1 MPSVFSHAVVGS
13 TLVVCGLRRPRALLV
28 ALGALFA
35 VLPDLDVV
43 GLAVG
48 WGLDHPMGHRGLSHS
63 LLAAVLTAGL
73 AALAL
78 RPRAGEGRA
87 WLWLVLALAAASHG
101 ALDALTNGG
110 RGVAFF
116 APFSEARYHFPARP
130 IEVSPI
136 GVREFFT
143 ARGLE
148 VIENELRWL
157 WLPSAVALAMV
168 WAVRRVSDPRTPAA
182 RGPAR

>member
-13 TLVVCGLRRPRALLV
+13 ALVACGLRRPRALLI
-28 ALGALFA
+28 ALGAALA

-63 LLAAVLTAGL
+63 LLAAVVTAGV
-73 AALAL
+73 AAVAV
-78 RPRAGEGRA
+78 RPRAGERRA
-87 WLWLVLALAAASHG
+87 WLWFVLVLAAASHG

-148 VIENELRWL
+148 VLENELRWL
-157 WLPSAVALAMV
+157 WLPSALALAIA
-168 WAVRRVSDPRTPAA
+168 WGVRRLSDPRTPAA
-182 RGPAR
+182 RGPVR

>member
-1 MPSVFSHAVVGS
+1 
-13 TLVVCGLRRPRALLV
+13 
-28 ALGALFA
+28 
-35 VLPDLDVV
+35 
-43 GLAVG
+43 
-48 WGLDHPMGHRGLSHS
+48 MGHRGLSHS
-63 LLAAVLTAGL
+63 LLAAALIAGL
-73 AALAL
+73 AAIAL
-78 RPRAGEGRA
+78 RPRAGERRTWRWLG
-87 WLWLVLALAAASHG
+87 LWLVLALAAASHG

-116 APFSEARYHFPARP
+116 APFSEARHHFPVRP

-157 WLPSAVALAMV
+157 WLPSAAALAIA
-168 WAVRRVSDPRTPAA
+168 WGLRRLSDPRTPAA